1 MFLKGRRLY
10 AVVLGWRREGTS
22 TVCDRFGKRAGQQG
36 GENELNKV
44 DGEELHKKK
53 GGKVAEKWGER
64 RGREAGRA
72 TT

>member
-1 MFLKGRRLY
+1 MEAGVFKREEVIRCCPG
-10 AVVLGWRREGTS
+10 GWGGEMS

-44 DGEELHKKK
+44 DGEEEK